1 MHDLFSLST
10 AAMSDIKLNISRI
23 QYLDSIRQSW
33 RELFSG
39 FDSLKAITYSSSI
52 RFMHTVIDLFD
63 DVEII
68 FGNEMMIGRALHEI
82 IAYQDITLKNIRE
95 YVLSDGAALL
105 KRIDEGTLR
114 LFVAKEQLS
123 HEKLYIL
130 QRDSGLPR
138 TILGSANFSYSAF
151 SGGQREHISIEETV
165 AGYEAY
171 LEVYCQ
177 LREQATNTIHK
188 EQVLLANAQAGIEKM
203 PVFESVKDG
212 ANIVVLPEDN
222 IDLVRFGYE
231 VQERAKKLRPL
242 MSDRVQGLPLVLKTK
257 DISLIKHTIIDN
269 TKKLEQRKV
278 VHPQLILDSYE
289 KKAML
294 NGAILELNPS
304 DEEVRYDIELFIEYM
319 EGFNSFHG
327 KTKEMKE
334 RYYEFANWFFVS
346 PFMPL
351 MRKLADTY
359 NRTLTPYPTYGLV
372 YGQSKAGKTSFLAT
386 LLIMM
391 IGTRVKLSGS
401 AFTKVKIETL
411 KRESSGAPII
421 IDDMMQKRFSDYAIE
436 AIKNDDFGLYEDLPH
451 YPAVVISANEDVKAV
466 DKQVLRRTVT
476 CHVQAG
482 LTTMESIKSQLV
494 NLVQRKIKTA
504 LYRRYIQIMFS
515 RLPELVEQ
523 FKCEDAQSFPDIL
536 AVSSDV
542 LYGIFKEFVGENAYH
557 FIRKLSVDDYFNE
570 QVAGAGVI
578 ARISNDWRM
587 RPKLFSID
595 KRSSR
600 LIYNA
605 EATYE
610 ADRLL
615 KQLPENLVATKS
627 GSSVSMDLTEAFAFF
642 KLEARGLFSS
652 MRKG

>member
-1 MHDLFSLST
+1 MEDLFTLST
-10 AAMSDIKLNISRI
+10 SAMSDVKLNITRI

-39 FDSLKAITYSSSI
+39 FDTLKAITYSSSI
-52 RFMHTVIDLFD
+52 RFMHTVIDLFE

-95 YVLSDGAALL
+95 YVLSSGEALL
-105 KRIDEGTLR
+105 QRIDEGSLR
-114 LFVAKEQLS
+114 LYVAKEQLS

-130 QRDSGLPR
+130 SRDSGLPR
-138 TILGSANFSYSAF
+138 TILGSANFSFSAF
-151 SGGQREHISIEETV
+151 SGGQREHISIEETEE
-165 AGYEAY
+165 GYQAY
-171 LEVYCQ
+171 LAVYNQ
-177 LREQATNTIHK
+177 LKEHATNSIHK
-188 EQVLLANAQAGIEKM
+188 DQVLLANTQDGIGKM
-203 PVFESVKDG
+203 PVFESAKDG
-212 ANIVVLPEDN
+212 VNIVVLPEDN
-222 IDLVRFGYE
+222 NELVRFGYE
-231 VQERAKKLRPL
+231 VQEKAKKLRPL
-242 MSDRVQGLPLVLKTK
+242 MSDRVQGVPLVLKPK
-257 DISLIKHTIIDN
+257 DIDLIKHTVIDN
-269 TKKLEQRKV
+269 SKKIEQRKV
-278 VHPQLILDSYE
+278 LRPQLILDSYE

-294 NGAILELNPS
+294 NNSIFDLFPT
-304 DEEVRYDIELFIEYM
+304 DEEVRHDIKLFIEYM
-319 EGFNSFHG
+319 EGFNAFHG
-327 KTKEMKE
+327 QTKEMKE

-351 MRKLADTY
+351 MRRMADTY

-386 LLIMM
+386 LLLMM

-401 AFTKVKIETL
+401 DFTKVKIETL
-411 KRESSGAPII
+411 KHESAGAPII
-421 IDDMMQKRFSDYAIE
+421 VDDMIQKRFSDYAIE
-436 AIKNDDFGLYEDLPH
+436 AIKNDDFGLYEDLPY

-494 NLVQRKIKTA
+494 TIVQRKIKTA
-504 LYRRYIQIMFS
+504 LYRRYVQIMFS
-515 RLPELVEQ
+515 RLPELVER
-523 FKCEDAQSFPDIL
+523 FKCEDAHSFPDIL
-536 AVSSDV
+536 ALSSEV
-542 LYGIFKEFVGENAYH
+542 LYGIFTEFLGENAYH

-578 ARISNDWRM
+578 ARIANDWRM

-595 KRSSR
+595 KRSLR

-615 KQLPENLVATKS
+615 KQLPENLVAAKS

-642 KLEARGLFSS
+642 KLESRGLFFTR
-652 MRKG
+652 RKG